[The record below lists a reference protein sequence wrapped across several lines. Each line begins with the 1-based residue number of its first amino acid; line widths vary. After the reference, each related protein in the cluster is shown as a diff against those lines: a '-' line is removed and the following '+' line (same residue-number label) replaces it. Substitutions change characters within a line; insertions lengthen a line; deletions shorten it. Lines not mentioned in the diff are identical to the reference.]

1 MDESALQTKNEE
13 LEALA
18 QKASHGDSN
27 ALYSLCEKVA
37 GSIFY
42 HIKYMLGNDMD
53 AEDVTQNVLLRMCER
68 IGDLREAKAF
78 RAWLGGIKI
87 NETRRHIALHAK
99 YGNILNLEDHID
111 VLSEYHTDNLPDSY
125 LECQAAN
132 QDVMEI
138 VSHLPER
145 QREAVVLHYYDD
157 LSINEVARKMSIP
170 HQNVSKYLAIAREKL
185 KREMERKPF
194 MARISAMAFMPAS
207 SLLSDTFNS
216 ASMGFDP
223 ESASCVINALAECQQ
238 YIYGDSPE
246 ALMATTGAF
255 VTTYLSM
262 KFSFAKVLGA
272 LSIFFVIGAL
282 ALGIM
287 FGGTHTN
294 TVDMIRQPA
303 LEGSIIFSGGADLWG
318 TQRVNPAG
326 AELHI
331 NGGADN
337 VKVVQWWITTVNSD
351 KILYEGLGGDV
362 GDVLT
367 VLRESG
373 QEGEYSLIFRFSDET
388 GSVYRMLGNFFITEV
403 Y

>member
-1 MDESALQTKNEE
+1 MQTKNEE

-18 QKASHGDSN
+18 HKASHGDSN

-37 GSIFY
+37 RSIFY

-53 AEDVTQNVLLRMCER
+53 AEDVTQNVLLRMCEK

-78 RAWLGGIKI
+78 RAWLCGIKI
-87 NETRRHIALHAK
+87 NETRRHIAQHAK
-99 YGNILNLEDHID
+99 YSNILNLEDHID
-111 VLSEYHTDNLPDSY
+111 VLSEYHTDNLPDTY
-125 LECQAAN
+125 LECQVLN

-157 LSINEVARKMSIP
+157 LSINEVAQKMSIP
-170 HQNVSKYLAIAREKL
+170 HQNVSRYLAIAREKL
-185 KREMERKPF
+185 KREMEQKPF
-194 MARISAMAFMPAS
+194 MARISAVALLPVS
-207 SLLSDTFNS
+207 SLLSDTLNS

-262 KFSFAKVLGA
+262 KFSFAKMMGA
-272 LSIFFVIGAL
+272 LSILFVAGAF
-282 ALGIM
+282 ALGVM
-287 FGGTHTN
+287 FGGTHSN
-294 TVDMIRQPA
+294 TVDMIRQPTI
-303 LEGSIIFSGGADLWG
+303 EGSIVFSGGSGQQGA
-318 TQRVNPAG
+318 QRVNPHD
-326 AELHI
+326 AELQI
-331 NGGADN
+331 DGGADSIT
-337 VKVVQWWITTVNSD
+337 VVSWWISPANSD
-351 KILYEGLGGDV
+351 KVLYEGSGGDV
-362 GDVLT
+362 GDALT
-367 VLRESG
+367 VLRDSG
-373 QEGEYSLIFRFSDET
+373 QNGEYSLVFRFSDEL

-403 Y
+403 NENE